1 MQKKLIILTLT
12 LLAIGVCSCG
22 ESDQHAQDKAT
33 IDSKP
38 MDASSAGN
46 SKQTE
51 GNELDPGVYAES
63 KYTDAEGNDVIFQNS
78 FPKGG
83 VYIDSSGILSGG
95 DTTGIRYGYGVFW
108 TRLINETTKPVEM
121 TLNFPTDS
129 LVLASSPGVYFRL
142 FLPPDTMTVDK
153 LSRYSYGISDL
164 ASSLAAGFEE
174 LSMLERTVDPNDDFY
189 FYVLLFFQAPK
200 NGPVRTGFVVKDQ
213 DLFYK
218 IDIEPYGSTLIPC
231 GQFVFKNR

>member
-12 LLAIGVCSCG
+12 LLVIGVCSCG

-33 IDSKP
+33 IDSKT
-38 MDASSAGN
+38 MDTGSSGN
-46 SKQTE
+46 SKKTA
-51 GNELDPGVYAES
+51 GNELDPDVYSES
-63 KYTDAEGNDVIFQNS
+63 KYTDAEGNDIIFQNS

-95 DTTGIRYGYGVFW
+95 DTTGIRYGYGVFY
-108 TRLINETTKPVEM
+108 TRLINETTEPVEM

-153 LSRYSYGISDL
+153 LSQYSYGISDL
-164 ASSLAAGFEE
+164 ASSLAVSFQKNN
-174 LSMLERTVDPNDDFY
+174 LLQRTVDPNETFY
-189 FYVLLFFQAPK
+189 FYVVLLFNAPR
-200 NGPVRTGFVVKDQ
+200 NGPVRTGFVAKDE

-218 IDIEPYGSTLIPC
+218 IDIEPYGSTSIPC
-231 GQFVFKNR
+231 GQFDFKK